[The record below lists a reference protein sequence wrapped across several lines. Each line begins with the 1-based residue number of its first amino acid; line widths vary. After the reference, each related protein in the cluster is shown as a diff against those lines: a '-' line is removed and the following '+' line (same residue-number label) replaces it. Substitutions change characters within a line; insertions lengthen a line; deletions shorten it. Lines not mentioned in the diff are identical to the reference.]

1 MFNFVNNPLFDGVI
15 TFFIGFNTLVM
26 AIKFDGMDRN
36 LETLFEN
43 LNYFFAFVF
52 NMEMIFKL
60 MGLGS

>member
-1 MFNFVNNPLFDGVI
+1 MFNFVTNPMFDGII

-26 AIKFDGMDRN
+26 AIKFDGMDKS
-36 LETLFEN
+36 LEGFFEY
-43 LNYFFAFVF
+43 LNYMFAFIF